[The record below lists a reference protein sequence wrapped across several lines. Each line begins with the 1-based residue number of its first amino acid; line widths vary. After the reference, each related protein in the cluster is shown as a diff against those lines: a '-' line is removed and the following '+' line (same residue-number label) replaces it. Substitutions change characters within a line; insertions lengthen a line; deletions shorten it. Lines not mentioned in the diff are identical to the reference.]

1 MLKGKSNLVFIGF
14 MGSGKSMVAQTLG
27 RKLGKRVLS
36 TDDLI
41 AEQEGLSI
49 ADIFETSGET
59 HFRHLEEATVARI
72 AALNDVIIDCGGGI
86 VLNQKNID
94 RLKENGCL
102 VYLSAGAEFLYKM
115 VKNQKHRPLMN
126 VDNPLEKIR
135 VLLAERKSKYDQA
148 DVTVVSEGKSI
159 DEMCNEIL
167 ELIKND

>member
-41 AEQEGLSI
+41 SEQEGQSI
-49 ADIFETSGET
+49 ADIFETFGET
-59 HFRHLEEATVARI
+59 FFRKLEEQTVEKI
-72 AALNDVIIDCGGGI
+72 ASSKDVIIDCGGGI
-86 VLNQKNID
+86 ILNQKNID

-115 VKNQKHRPLMN
+115 VKDQKHRPLMN
-126 VDNPLEKIR
+126 VEDPLEKIR
-135 VLLAERKSKYDQA
+135 ALLAQRKSKYDQA
-148 DVTVVSEGKSI
+148 DVTVISEGKSI
-159 DEMCNEIL
+159 DEICNEIL